1 MSIRYC
7 IEERKCCVHAGNHLH
22 GIFSRNIE
30 IGQFDKQNCDTLES
44 LNSKGL

>member
-1 MSIRYC
+1 MSIGNGIKQRKGC
-7 IEERKCCVHAGNHLH
+7 IHAGNHLH